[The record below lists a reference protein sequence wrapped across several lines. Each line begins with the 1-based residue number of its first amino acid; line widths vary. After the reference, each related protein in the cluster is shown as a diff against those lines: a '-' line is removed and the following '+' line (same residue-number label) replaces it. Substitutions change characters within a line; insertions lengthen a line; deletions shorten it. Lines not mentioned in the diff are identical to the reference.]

1 MQYPHLSI
9 ITLSTRVKELTTP
22 CDKVVMRPVLQVA
35 LDLIH
40 QKRALEI
47 AAEAVEG
54 GADWLE
60 IGTPLMKSEGSEV
73 IRAMRRRFPK
83 VKIVADT
90 KTMDVGAFEV
100 EIIAKAGAD
109 VMTVMGLADDGTI
122 EEAVKT
128 ARRYGAEVMVDLMNV
143 EDRVKRAQEVE
154 AMGASYLCMHMGVD
168 QQMRGGKPPYEMLKD
183 VAKAT
188 GIPVAVA
195 GGVSAETA
203 AKMLECGASII
214 IVGGAIIKADDVT
227 AATRTIR
234 EAIDTGST
242 VESEFSRKYAEDELH
257 IAFSKVSSCNVADA
271 QHKTGVMR
279 GIVPRIKHGTRVAG
293 RALTVQTA
301 NGDWAKPVEAIDHA
315 KEGDVIVVDV
325 GGGEVAIWGE
335 LATHSAMN
343 RGVRAL
349 VVDGAV
355 RDIDDIMDLEFPI
368 FSRHISPDAGEPKG
382 FGGIGHEIRVGGQV
396 VRTGDW
402 IVADESGIVVV
413 EREHAVEVAN
423 RSLDVHERET
433 RIREEI
439 RRGSSLS
446 IVGELERWEQVR

>member
-1 MQYPHLSI
+1 
-9 ITLSTRVKELTTP
+9 
-22 CDKVVMRPVLQVA
+22 MRPVLQVA

-60 IGTPLMKSEGSEV
+60 IGTPLMKSEGAEV

-100 EIIAKAGAD
+100 EIAAKAGAD
-109 VMTVMGLADDGTI
+109 VITIMGLADDGTI

-143 EDRVKRAQEVE
+143 PDRVARAKQAE
-154 AMGASYLCMHMGVD
+154 AMGASYLCMHMGID
-168 QQMRGGKPPYEMLKD
+168 QQMRGGRPPYEMLKD
-183 VAKAT
+183 VATAT
-188 GIPVAVA
+188 GIPVAAA

-203 AKMLECGASII
+203 SRLVQSGASIV
-214 IVGGAIIKADDVT
+214 IVGGAIIKAEDVT
-227 AATRTIR
+227 AATRKVR
-234 EAIDTGST
+234 EALDEGS
-242 VESEFSRKYAEDELH
+242 VIESEFSKKYAEDELH
-257 IAFSKVSSCNVADA
+257 IAFSKVSSSNVSDA

-279 GIVPRIKHGTRVAG
+279 GIVPRIKSGVRVSG

-315 KEGDVIVVDV
+315 REGDVIVVDV
-325 GGGEVAIWGE
+325 GGGEVAVWGE
-335 LATHSAMN
+335 LASLSAMN
-343 RGVRAL
+343 RGVRAI

-355 RDIDDIMDLEFPI
+355 RDVEDIMELGFPF
-368 FSRHISPDAGEPKG
+368 FSRHVAPDAGEPKG

-402 IVADESGIVVV
+402 IVADESGVVVV

-423 RSLDVHERET
+423 RSLDVRERES